1 MTMFKKSKVGLVSL
15 LTLLG
20 AAACETHE
28 EGEVSASA
36 AEAHHHDE
44 HEGEEAPADDH
55 HTDDHAVEGQAA
67 ALYAAETPASF
78 EDLPEGV
85 NAVQHE
91 MRLLNEAMHTTLTL
105 IANNQL
111 GGIPA
116 LIHRV
121 HPAKELTHS
130 AIEAG
135 AYLPPKNPERIEAF
149 VEMDEV
155 FHDDLREL
163 LRAAKADDL
172 QRATAAYGELV
183 QGCTNCHTAF
193 RY

>member
-1 MTMFKKSKVGLVSL
+1 MTKFRKSAIGLASFLVL
-15 LTLLG
+15 IG
-20 AAACETHE
+20 
-28 EGEVSASA
+28 VSACDTNEEPAEVASA
-36 AEAHHHDE
+36 PEAHHQDEETHADE
-44 HEGEEAPADDH
+44 HAADE
-55 HTDDHAVEGQAA
+55 HAADPHAG
-67 ALYAAETPASF
+67 ETPASF

-135 AYLPPKNPERIEAF
+135 AYLPPKNPEQIEAF

-183 QGCTNCHTAF
+183 QGCTSCHTAF